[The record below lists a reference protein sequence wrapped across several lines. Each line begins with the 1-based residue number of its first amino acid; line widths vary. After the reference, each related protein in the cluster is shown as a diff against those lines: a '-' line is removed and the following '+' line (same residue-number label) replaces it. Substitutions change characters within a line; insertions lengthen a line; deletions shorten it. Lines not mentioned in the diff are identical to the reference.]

1 VRKMTSDALKQ
12 LIQENSAEAAHVDFK
27 QEWHRNKAKLI
38 HDILC
43 LSNADYAGDR
53 VLTRGMRVD
62 STISSPNPVSEQS
75 YLCVRSTRRIAR
87 KPLLP
92 CLHEVL
98 GPFVIYALS
107 DAFTATQLSNAV
119 FATKAIQHDPDLLFG

>member
-1 VRKMTSDALKQ
+1 MLFLKKTQ
-12 LIQENSAEAAHVDFK
+12 FERLLRDDFL
-27 QEWHRNKAKLI
+27 Q
-38 HDILC
+38 ILC
-43 LSNADYAGDR
+43 LAAQFLD
-53 VLTRGMRVD
+53 L
-62 STISSPNPVSEQS
+62 IS
-75 YLCVRSTRRIAR
+75 VRSTRRIAR